1 MALLQTK
8 LFVALMSFFYLL
20 CKLAGKVSF
29 MQMVLASVTAAQQL
43 LAQKVNTVLKIPPL
57 LAMMEVRNS
66 WELKMPNGKW
76 IHVPS
81 SLVETFEGKTF
92 LRFRPTHP
100 TIASLVMGEKYKKNA
115 SLAASPN
122 LQDLLK
128 SRNQAASADPE
139 AEEEE
144 KEDLFGQ
151 DADSKDASKKR
162 KVPAGCYIVNIM
174 AMEKEITCLVFGRRP
189 SKTDLLVEMDPE
201 QLSAVVDT
209 LQLDIDLCLGTNPRA
224 YKRAAHGK

>member
-201 QLSAVVDT
+201 QL
-209 LQLDIDLCLGTNPRA
+209 
-224 YKRAAHGK
+224 

>member
-1 MALLQTK
+1 
-8 LFVALMSFFYLL
+8 
-20 CKLAGKVSF
+20 
-29 MQMVLASVTAAQQL
+29 
-43 LAQKVNTVLKIPPL
+43 LAQGKYCLEDPTF
-57 LAMMEVRNS
+57 AGMMEVRNS

-81 SLVETFEGKTF
+81 SL
-92 LRFRPTHP
+92 RFRPTHP
-100 TIASLVMGEKYKKNA
+100 TIASLEMGEKYKKNA
-115 SLAASPN
+115 SLAASPS

-128 SRNQAASADPE
+128 SRNQAASASLE

-162 KVPAGCYIVNIM
+162 KVPAGCYCVNIV
-174 AMEKEITCLVFGRRP
+174 AMEKEITCLVCGKRP
-189 SKTDLLVEMDPE
+189 SKSDLLVEMDSE
-201 QLSAVVDT
+201 QLSAVVET

-224 YKRAAHGK
+224 YKKAADGK